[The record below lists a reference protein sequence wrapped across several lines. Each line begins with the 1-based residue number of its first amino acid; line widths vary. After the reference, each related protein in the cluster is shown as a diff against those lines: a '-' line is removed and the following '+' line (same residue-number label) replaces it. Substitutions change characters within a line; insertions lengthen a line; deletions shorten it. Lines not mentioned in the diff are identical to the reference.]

1 MLNCAYP
8 FRIRCER
15 LRAYI
20 SVCLPRWCWHQPRHR
35 CIRWLN
41 DGGHWIQPPPP
52 PPQPPPSCP
61 SFNVLIELD
70 LIRFPP
76 VASVTYLAPSQWA
89 WFGTLCSCCRFV
101 ANCVLVASSRF
112 LGCRLC
118 APLQFVRS
126 FFAVRLLHSLRV
138 QPASVW
144 GVFYFCLPFTTQ
156 NKKKKNTGGAE
167 SNRSVSF
174 APKPPSPPPS
184 DLPFTADR
192 QTEAAR
198 TQHYLLRFAAHGKE
212 AGVIF

>member
-1 MLNCAYP
+1 MC
-8 FRIRCER
+8 
-15 LRAYI
+15 
-20 SVCLPRWCWHQPRHR
+20 VCLPRWCWHQPRHR

-52 PPQPPPSCP
+52 PPQPPPTCP

-76 VASVTYLAPSQWA
+76 VASVTYLAPSWWA
-89 WFGTLCSCCRFV
+89 DSALS
-101 ANCVLVASSRF
+101 ALVADLLPIVCLWLHLAFSGVSSVPH
-112 LGCRLC
+112 CSSC
-118 APLQFVRS
+118 D
-126 FFAVRLLHSLRV
+126 HSLACACCTALECSPRV
-138 QPASVW
+138 CEAS
-144 GVFYFCLPFTTQ
+144 FIFASHSQRKT
-156 NKKKKNTGGAE
+156 KKKNTGGAE

-174 APKPPSPPPS
+174 APKSLPPPS

-212 AGVIF
+212 AEVIF